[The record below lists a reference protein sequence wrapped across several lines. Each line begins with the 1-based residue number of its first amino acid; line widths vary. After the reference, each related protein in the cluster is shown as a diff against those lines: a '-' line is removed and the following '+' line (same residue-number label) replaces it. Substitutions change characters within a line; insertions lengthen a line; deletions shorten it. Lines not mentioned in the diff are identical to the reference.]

1 MYILLIYIFFSFKI
15 FHTLFIIRVRTL
27 NSSHFAVMYI
37 VHDSFITEKKPN
49 YILMKKN
56 NFSRRHFIAA
66 LTTTSVA
73 AAIANAIPAF
83 GYSASKDHGKLAILG
98 GTPIRTKGW
107 INWPAVLADE
117 KVIESIVKTTKSG
130 KWSRIQSPLNGTVA
144 TFEKDFASLLGVKF
158 CIGTGSGTQA
168 LSTSVEALGI
178 GPGDEV
184 ITSPYTDF
192 GTISSI
198 IGSRALP
205 VMADLDRESYQLDP
219 ADVEKRINKNT
230 KAIMPVHMMG
240 MPAHMERIM
249 ALAKKHNLYVIEDA
263 CQANFAHYQGK
274 QVGTIGDLGCFSFQA
289 SKQISCGE
297 GGAVI
302 GNDEALMDK
311 VYTVQNHGTDRK
323 GKNVTI
329 GPKYRMNE
337 FEGAILMGQLSGA
350 KERFQLRNEN
360 AAYLSAKL
368 KGFPGLIPQ
377 KQYPGTESSGY
388 YLYAMSYQKEHFNN
402 ADRSK
407 FLKAIAAE
415 GVSMSP
421 YIKGLQTESWVEHI
435 LGLKTYQTM
444 YSASRI
450 KEYRAGLVLPNCE
463 LVGEEMVVLNGSGQL
478 LGSRADMDDI
488 INAIMKVYENR
499 DQLNAIQ

>member
-1 MYILLIYIFFSFKI
+1 
-15 FHTLFIIRVRTL
+15 
-27 NSSHFAVMYI
+27 
-37 VHDSFITEKKPN
+37 
-49 YILMKKN
+49 MKKSD
-56 NFSRRHFIAA
+56 FSRRHFITAV
-66 LTTTSVA
+66 TTTSLA
-73 AAIANAIPAF
+73 AAFSNVIPAF
-83 GYSASKDHGKLAILG
+83 GQSTAGDHGKLAILG
-98 GTPIRTKGW
+98 GTPVRSKGW

-117 KVIESIVKTTKSG
+117 KVIASIVNTTKSG
-130 KWSRIQSPLNGTVA
+130 KWSRIQNAANGTVA
-144 TFEKDFASLLGVKF
+144 TFEKEFAALTGAGF
-158 CIGTGSGTQA
+158 CVGTGSGTQA
-168 LSTSVEALGI
+168 LSTCVEALGI

-192 GTISSI
+192 GTISAI

-205 VMADLDRESYQLDP
+205 VMADLDRASYQLDP
-219 ADVEKRINKNT
+219 ADVEKKINKNT

-240 MPAHMERIM
+240 MPADMERIM
-249 ALAKKHNLYVIEDA
+249 AIAKKHNLFVIEDA
-263 CQANFAHYQGK
+263 CQANFAQYQGK
-274 QVGTIGDLGCFSFQA
+274 QVGTIGNLGCFSFQA

-302 GNDEALMDK
+302 GNDQALMDK

-337 FEGAILMGQLSGA
+337 LEGAILMGQLSGA
-350 KERFQLRNEN
+350 KERFIRRNEN

-377 KQYPGTESSGY
+377 KQYAGTQTGGY
-388 YLYAMSYQKEHFNN
+388 YLYAMSYQKEHFNH

-415 GVSMSP
+415 GVALSP
-421 YIKGLQTESWVEHI
+421 YIKGLHTEPWVDHI
-435 LGLKTYQTM
+435 LGLKEYKTM
-444 YSASRI
+444 YTPQRLQQ
-450 KEYRAGLVLPNCE
+450 YREQALNMPQTD
-463 LVGEEMVVLNGSGQL
+463 LVGQEMIVLNGSSQL
-478 LGSRADMDDI
+478 LGSKADMDDV

-499 DQLNAIQ
+499 DKLNAIE

>member
-1 MYILLIYIFFSFKI
+1 
-15 FHTLFIIRVRTL
+15 
-27 NSSHFAVMYI
+27 
-37 VHDSFITEKKPN
+37 
-49 YILMKKN
+49 MKKSD
-56 NFSRRHFIAA
+56 FSRRHFITAV
-66 LTTTSVA
+66 TTTSLA
-73 AAIANAIPAF
+73 AAFSNVIPAF
-83 GYSASKDHGKLAILG
+83 GHSIAKDYGKLAILG
-98 GTPIRTKGW
+98 GTPVRTKGW

-117 KVIESIVKTTKSG
+117 KVIASIVNTTKSG
-130 KWSRIQSPLNGTVA
+130 KWSRIQNAANGTVA
-144 TFEKDFASLLGVKF
+144 TFEKEFAALLGVGF
-158 CIGTGSGTQA
+158 CVGTGSGTQA
-168 LSTSVEALGI
+168 LSTCVEALGI

-205 VMADLDRESYQLDP
+205 VMADLDRASYQLDP
-219 ADVEKRINKNT
+219 DDVEKKINKNT

-240 MPAHMERIM
+240 MPADMQRIM
-249 ALAKKHNLYVIEDA
+249 GIAKKHNLYVIEDA
-263 CQANFAHYQGK
+263 CQANFAQYQGK

-302 GNDEALMDK
+302 GNDAALMDK
-311 VYTVQNHGTDRK
+311 VFTVQNHGTDRK

-337 FEGAILMGQLSGA
+337 LEGAILMGQLSGA
-350 KERFQLRNEN
+350 KERFARRNEN

-377 KQYPGTESSGY
+377 KQYTGTQSSGY

-415 GVSMSP
+415 GVALSP
-421 YIKGLQTESWVEHI
+421 YIKGLHTEPWVDHI
-435 LGLKTYQTM
+435 LSLKEYKTM
-444 YSASRI
+444 YTPQRLVQ
-450 KEYRAGLVLPNCE
+450 YREQALNLPKCD
-463 LVGEEMVVLNGSGQL
+463 LVGQEMVVLGGSAQL
-478 LGSRADMDDI
+478 LGTKADMDDV

-499 DQLNAIQ
+499 DKLNAIE